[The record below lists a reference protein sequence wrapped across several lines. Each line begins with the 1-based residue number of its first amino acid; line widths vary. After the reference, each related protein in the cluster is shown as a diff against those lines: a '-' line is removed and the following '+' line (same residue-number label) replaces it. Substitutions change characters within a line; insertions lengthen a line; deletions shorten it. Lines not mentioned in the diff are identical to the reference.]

1 MVLIPRSFEEW
12 YKRFSKE
19 EKVWISITFAP
30 IFLPFILR
38 KRRMQKAI
46 SFLILPIF
54 NSGVILRATIGLL
67 NFSHWASLSGFLII
81 ATILI
86 IVVKIL
92 SK

>member
-1 MVLIPRSFEEW
+1 M
-12 YKRFSKE
+12 
-19 EKVWISITFAP
+19 ISLGFIGNTILAFAP

-38 KRRMQKAI
+38 KGRMQKAI

-54 NSGVILRATIGLL
+54 NSGVILRAAIDLL
-67 NFSHWASLSGFLII
+67 NFSYWVSLSGFLII

-86 IVVKIL
+86 MVVKIL